1 MVKTLIIPD
10 FLENKKIILAML
22 AILIL
27 VMCPMIVYG
36 AEAEAPKPALYATFW
51 SLVPPLIAIVLALIS
66 KEVYSSLAI
75 GVIFGGLLASGFN
88 FEGTMKTIFEKGFVS
103 VLVPVLTM

>member
-1 MVKTLIIPD
+1 MNSGKDTYNPG
-10 FLENKKIILAML
+10 FFRNKKSYLLCL

-27 VMCPMIVYG
+27 IMCPMIVYG

-75 GVIFGGLLASGFN
+75 GVIFGGLQD
-88 FEGTMKTIFEKGFVS
+88 
-103 VLVPVLTM
+103 LTLKEQ